1 MIYLRNSKVVAAT
14 AASAACLSYQVP
26 VMADTSS
33 EEASMVETTKL
44 WQIVDFECCPKSA
57 DFVEELVKFT
67 MA

>member
-1 MIYLRNSKVVAAT
+1 M
-14 AASAACLSYQVP
+14 P
-26 VMADTSS
+26 VKADTSS

-44 WQIVDFECCPKSA
+44 WQIVDFECCPKSV